1 MFGFTRKMFIAK
13 MKFVGC
19 GSLIS
24 SNLLKSVPKS
34 NQECKLRIAI
44 VNINSNE
51 PLFYP
56 YSVTVNKSSDNCN
69 AINNLYAKLC
79 VPDVVKAFCVMAREL
94 YV

>member
-1 MFGFTRKMFIAK
+1 MLGFTRKMFIAK

-24 SNLLKSVPKS
+24 SKLLKSVPRS

-44 VNINSNE
+44 VNIKSNE

-56 YSVTVNKSSDNCN
+56 
-69 AINNLYAKLC
+69 
-79 VPDVVKAFCVMAREL
+79 
-94 YV
+94 